1 MPEQVSEPQGISR
14 RLVLLL
20 AGACGASV
28 ANLYYAQPLLHTL
41 GHAFHVSNGT
51 AGLLVTVTQVGYVIG
66 LALGVPVGDLRE
78 PRTMISGTLL
88 VTALALGVAAAAPSI
103 EVFAAALAAVGLT
116 SVVAQV
122 IVPMSSSLAA
132 EPERGRVVG

>member
-20 AGACGASV
+20 AVACGASV

-66 LALGVPVGDLRE
+66 LALLVPVGDLRE
-78 PRTMISGTLL
+78 RRTLFSALILGPLL
-88 VTALALGVAAAAPSI
+88 GPLLFAGALSLQIERSASHADRAVQLALAHGERAPNL
-103 EVFAAALAAVGLT
+103 AGALSPLRCF
-116 SVVAQV
+116 
-122 IVPMSSSLAA
+122 P
-132 EPERGRVVG
+132 